1 MKYKLLVLLG
11 VFALASCSQKQFSF
25 RKTIKVN
32 QHEQVKLEKKSV
44 EKSEEVALENIES
57 LPTTSPNMEAP
68 SSPKEVMTMP
78 TDEVL
83 STALNPSYETTL
95 TPFVEKVQSNE
106 KVTKEKTTPTKITKL
121 NKKTSGDGSTS
132 ALLGFIFGLVGLI
145 GIFVGLG
152 IISLGLLI
160 AGLILSIIGLK
171 SPKNGLAIAGLI
183 TSIIGLVLWLIAI
196 VLVASFLSAAA
207 SGS

>member
-1 MKYKLLVLLG
+1 MKYKLLILLG

-44 EKSEEVALENIES
+44 EKSEDVALENIET
-57 LPTTSPNMEAP
+57 LPSTSAIIEESA
-68 SSPKEVMTMP
+68 SQKDVIAMP

-83 STALNPSYETTL
+83 SAELNPSYETTL
-95 TPFVEKVQSNE
+95 TPFVEKNQPND
-106 KVTKEKTTPTKITKL
+106 KVSKEKTTPSKITKL

-132 ALLGFIFGLVGLI
+132 AILGFIFGLVGFL

-152 IISLGLLI
+152 FLSLGLLI
-160 AGLILSIIGLK
+160 AGLILSIFGLS
-171 SPKNGLAIAGLI
+171 SPKRGLAIAGLI
-183 TSIIGLVLWLIAI
+183 ASILGLVLWLIVI
-196 VLVASFLSAAA
+196 VLVASLISGAA
-207 SGS
+207 